1 MTSINIDDFPI
12 EINDDFLL
20 IVIDLVSRYQSI
32 NYGIFPVT
40 LISIDFRYQSIIILG
55 GLNRWTS
62 TISIDFRNRYW
73 SINYVWYMARVSTFS
88 WFLFNTTSYCYGP
101 RLLYMEKACPGEK
114 DHPPLLA
121 ESTLVLSTR
130 LIKWIVKTVII
141 VCGLGSW

>member
-55 GLNRWTS
+55 GLNR
-62 TISIDFRNRYW
+62 
-73 SINYVWYMARVSTFS
+73 
-88 WFLFNTTSYCYGP
+88 
-101 RLLYMEKACPGEK
+101 
-114 DHPPLLA
+114 
-121 ESTLVLSTR
+121 
-130 LIKWIVKTVII
+130 
-141 VCGLGSW
+141 